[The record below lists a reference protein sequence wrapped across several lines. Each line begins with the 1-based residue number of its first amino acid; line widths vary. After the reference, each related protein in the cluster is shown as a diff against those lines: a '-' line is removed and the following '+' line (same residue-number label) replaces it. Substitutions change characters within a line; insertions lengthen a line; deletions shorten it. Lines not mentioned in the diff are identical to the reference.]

1 MIATTMVT
9 AAVCSVSLAGEPEVF
24 SDAGYEADRA
34 AAIEQDRLH
43 LVYATASWCPPCRRM
58 KTTTWVDE
66 SVESWVADYGIV
78 TALDVDE
85 FPQIAGDLGVRA
97 MPTMILFEGGEEL
110 GRTVGY
116 QSAADLVAWMEAGRN
131 GEELPEVGP
140 SPMPVAT
147 DEERAEQ
154 RASYAEQFAGTHAN
168 DAAQLFA
175 EGEFADAAAELRRVW
190 PAILDAADP
199 ENEYAVGGYIALAE
213 MLARSDEA
221 SRAEI
226 AGLRDDVENRLK
238 SQGAQWHALETWVDL
253 NMVLQDYERVVAW
266 ARRIAERPNGL
277 GTLQQFEWEVLVA
290 VQSTEAWD
298 VTAATLPKPVSKL
311 ALYFGTMKI
320 ADYMQSGMDLDDP
333 MILEFVLRDPV
344 ISALFQDDD
353 GTAER
358 EVVRYLETY
367 ASDDMPWQPLFIK
380 IAHDVGKLRDDHRA
394 WIDEYNLRE
403 SHADILE
410 GIADD

>member
-9 AAVCSVSLAGEPEVF
+9 AAVCSVSLASEPEVF
-24 SDAGYEADRA
+24 STAGYEADRA
-34 AAIEQDRLH
+34 AAIEQERLH

-58 KTTTWVDE
+58 KTTTWVDA
-66 SVESWVADYGIV
+66 SVESWFEQHGIV

-85 FPQIAGDLGVRA
+85 FPQIAADLGVQA
-97 MPTMILFEGGEEL
+97 MPTMILFEDGEEL

-140 SPMPVAT
+140 SQMPVAT

-154 RASYAEQFAGTHAN
+154 RASYAEQFAGTLAN

-175 EGEFADAAAELRRVW
+175 EGRFADAAGELRRVW
-190 PAILDAADP
+190 PEILDTADP
-199 ENEYAVGGYIALAE
+199 ENEYAVRSFIRLAE

-226 AGLRDDVENRLK
+226 AGLRDDVEKRLK
-238 SQGAQWHALETWVDL
+238 SRGAQWHALETWVEL

-277 GTLQQFEWEVLVA
+277 GTLQQFEWEVLA
-290 VQSTEAWD
+290 AAQSTEAWD
-298 VTAATLPKPVSKL
+298 VTAAALPKPVSKL
-311 ALYFGTMKI
+311 SL
-320 ADYMQSGMDLDDP
+320 
-333 MILEFVLRDPV
+333 
-344 ISALFQDDD
+344 
-353 GTAER
+353 
-358 EVVRYLETY
+358 
-367 ASDDMPWQPLFIK
+367 
-380 IAHDVGKLRDDHRA
+380 
-394 WIDEYNLRE
+394 
-403 SHADILE
+403 
-410 GIADD
+410 